1 MRTAT
6 VLVVDDLEDVRAL
19 LGEVLGFYGY
29 AVLTAA
35 SVPEAEAIRQRLG
48 WGGLDLIITDLRLTL
63 WPDAREG
70 YDLIKRWHAA
80 TPRLPFILMGGD
92 LRHDAIPALP
102 VRGVWYLT
110 KPFETAALLTTIH
123 QALQL
128 DTMPS
133 R

>member
-48 WGGLDLIITDLRLTL
+48 LEGMDLVIADLRLTYL
-63 WPDAREG
+63 PHAREG

-80 TPRLPFILMGGD
+80 TPQLPFILMGGD
-92 LRHDAIPALP
+92 LRRDAMAALP
-102 VRGVWYLT
+102 SRGVWCLS
-110 KPFETAALLTTIH
+110 KPFETAALLSAIH
-123 QALQL
+123 EAL
-128 DTMPS
+128 